1 MNELEMP
8 VWKLFLKTYPVQI
21 CIVAVLFIAV
31 YVVGFILMSR
41 KLKYQTNYMKNRQ
54 KLCDGLTGVY
64 NAQAFRDMV
73 RNHMVTVSD
82 LSTDALLLF
91 DIDDMR
97 QINHEVGTLQG
108 DMLLKGFAEKL
119 QKQFRSSDIVGRIES
134 DSFAVYMNNVGT
146 IDLVKRKCSVL
157 IDEAVELPISIGI
170 TMIGSRESFIAA
182 FRRAED
188 ALQKAKYSG
197 KNQFVIA

>member
-21 CIVAVLFIAV
+21 CIVVVLFIAV

-41 KLKYQTNYMKNRQ
+41 KLKYQTNYIKNRQ

-182 FRRAED
+182 FKRAED